1 MQIPKILNV
10 VASDHKLLTIV
21 FTNGEKKIYD
31 VSRLW
36 DNEMF
41 APLKNPSFF
50 KNIPCRAH
58 RKRAWDILKLQDESS
73 RRAPAK
79 LAITHQEPESC

>member
-10 VASDHKLLTIV
+10 VASDHKMLTIV

-50 KNIPCRAH
+50 KNVKVEKGGCAVYWNDNI
-58 RKRAWDILKLQDESS
+58 DISEHELWKNGKNFQ
-73 RRAPAK
+73 
-79 LAITHQEPESC
+79 